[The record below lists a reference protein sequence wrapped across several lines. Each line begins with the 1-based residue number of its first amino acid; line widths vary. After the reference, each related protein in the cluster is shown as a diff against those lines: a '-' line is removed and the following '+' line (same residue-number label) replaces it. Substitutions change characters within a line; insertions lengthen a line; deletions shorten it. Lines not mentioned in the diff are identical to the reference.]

1 MLVNS
6 VRRSPDQCTSWGV
19 AESCSEIYNR
29 LIVEYYAE
37 AENRSLP
44 NTYQWA
50 IDIEN
55 TKKFYVWTS
64 MKVLKYFS

>member
-1 MLVNS
+1 LSGQCGEVLVG
-6 VRRSPDQCTSWGV
+6 VQVGGV

-29 LIVEYYAE
+29 LIVEYQAE

-55 TKKFYVWTS
+55 TEIFMFGQV
-64 MKVLKYFS
+64 